1 MEWLGRSLI
10 ALVNHQHKG
19 HIMNKLLFILL
30 AGATSASFA
39 AAPAPNNDTV
49 AYKQMTAK
57 AAADY
62 KTAKA
67 ACGAQSG
74 NAKDVCVEE
83 AKLARARS
91 EADAVAQYK
100 SDKNSVK
107 KARVD
112 VAEAEYDLAKAKCA
126 PMAGADKDNCLSTAK
141 ATETAAI
148 NDAKADKKAVDVA
161 QTGDDCTTLSGT
173 AKASCETRQKSAL
186 AGDAVADSV
195 ITTKIKADLIKEPN
209 LKSLDVHVETTNGVV
224 NLSGF
229 VPSQAEVDKAV
240 DVARNVKGVSKVQSS
255 LRIQPKQ

>member
-1 MEWLGRSLI
+1 
-10 ALVNHQHKG
+10 
-19 HIMNKLLFILL
+19 MNKLLFILL
-30 AGATSASFA
+30 AGACGASFA
-39 AAPAPNNDTV
+39 AATPNNDTV

-57 AAADY
+57 AASDY

-67 ACGAQSG
+67 ACDAQSG
-74 NAKDVCVEE
+74 NAKDVCIQD
-83 AKLARARS
+83 AKVARARS
-91 EADAVAQYK
+91 ESDAVAQYK
-100 SDKNSVK
+100 SDKSSVK
-107 KARVD
+107 KARIN

-126 PMAGADKDNCLSTAK
+126 PMAGGDKDSCLSTAK
-141 ATETAAI
+141 STETAAI
-148 NDAKADKKAVDVA
+148 NDAKAGKMAADVA
-161 QTGDDCTTLSGT
+161 QTGDDCSTMTGT

-186 AGDAVADSV
+186 ASDAVADSV
-195 ITTKIKADLIKEPN
+195 ITTKVKADLIKEPN

>member
-1 MEWLGRSLI
+1 
-10 ALVNHQHKG
+10 
-19 HIMNKLLFILL
+19 MNKLLFLML

-67 ACGAQSG
+67 ACDAQAG
-74 NAKDVCVEE
+74 NAKDVCVQD
-83 AKLARARS
+83 AKVARARS

-100 SDKNSVK
+100 SDKSSVK
-107 KARVD
+107 KSRVE
-112 VAEAEYDLAKAKCA
+112 VAEAEYDLAKARCA
-126 PMAGADKDNCLSTAK
+126 PMSGNDKDSCLSTAK
-141 ATETAAI
+141 ATETASI
-148 NDAKADKKAVDVA
+148 NEAKAGKQAADVA
-161 QTGDDCTTLSGT
+161 QTGQDCSTLSGT
-173 AKASCETRQKSAL
+173 AKASCETRMQSTL
-186 AGDAVADSV
+186 ASDTVADSV
-195 ITTKIKADLIKEPN
+195 ITTKVKADLIKEPN
-209 LKSLDVHVETTNGVV
+209 LKSLDVHVATNNGVV